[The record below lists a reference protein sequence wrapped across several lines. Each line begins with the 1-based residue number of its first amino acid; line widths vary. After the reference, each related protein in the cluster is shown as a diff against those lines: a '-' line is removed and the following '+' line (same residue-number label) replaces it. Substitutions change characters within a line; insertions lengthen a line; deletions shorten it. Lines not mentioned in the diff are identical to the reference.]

1 MKILHV
7 VREMEDL
14 TGIVRRSID
23 LIDEGHVQEVVC
35 LAARDRGDDDF
46 DARLLEALVASDRV
60 ICW

>member
-7 VREMEDL
+7 VRETEDL
-14 TGIVRRSID
+14 TGIVRRFID

-35 LAARDRGDDDF
+35 LASRDRDDDF
-46 DARLLEALVASDRV
+46 DARLLEVLVASDLV

>member
-7 VREMEDL
+7 VQEAEDL
-14 TGIVRRSID
+14 TGTVQRFID

-35 LAARDRGDDDF
+35 LAERDRDEGF

>member
-7 VREMEDL
+7 VREREDL

-35 LAARDRGDDDF
+35 LAARDRDDDF